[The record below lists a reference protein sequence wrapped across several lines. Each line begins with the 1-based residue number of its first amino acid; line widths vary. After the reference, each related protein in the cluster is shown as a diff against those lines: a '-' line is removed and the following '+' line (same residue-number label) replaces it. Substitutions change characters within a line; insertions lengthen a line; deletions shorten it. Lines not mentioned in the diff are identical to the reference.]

1 MQEVSGSI
9 PLFST
14 KKALYFVGSMVLFFL
29 LKQKMGAALFRL
41 HRFQT
46 FCRRASD
53 TPDLKQN
60 RYACSVFR
68 ADSSMPRPASV
79 SLRWRSFYGRG
90 WITQAAL
97 LKIAH
102 WTVFAPSSATGPQL
116 FESTRM
122 KTQSFCKQK
131 TASVSLRW
139 RSFYGR
145 GWITRAA
152 HLKKPRRGFFPRRTV
167 RRVDAVRIHPLSL
180 REGYY
185 KTETPVPGSD
195 TGVLSGR
202 GWIRTTEAEKQQI
215 YSLSPLATREHAHI
229 LFAVIADC
237 LYILSSEVAFVNYF
251 FHGFSLFLSFSIF
264 LRFTAI
270 KALPITAKD
279 PKTFSVLRSFWSW

>member
-1 MQEVSGSI
+1 M
-9 PLFST
+9 
-14 KKALYFVGSMVLFFL
+14 LFFL

-90 WITQAAL
+90 WITQAA
-97 LKIAH
+97 
-102 WTVFAPSSATGPQL
+102 
-116 FESTRM
+116 
-122 KTQSFCKQK
+122 
-131 TASVSLRW
+131 
-139 RSFYGR
+139 
-145 GWITRAA
+145 

-167 RRVDAVRIHPLSL
+167 RRVDAVRIHPPSL

-195 TGVLSGR
+195 TGVLGGR

-251 FHGFSLFLSFSIF
+251 FHGFSHFLLFSIF

-270 KALPITAKD
+270 KALSITAKD
-279 PKTFSVLRSFWSW
+279 PKTFSVLRSFWS